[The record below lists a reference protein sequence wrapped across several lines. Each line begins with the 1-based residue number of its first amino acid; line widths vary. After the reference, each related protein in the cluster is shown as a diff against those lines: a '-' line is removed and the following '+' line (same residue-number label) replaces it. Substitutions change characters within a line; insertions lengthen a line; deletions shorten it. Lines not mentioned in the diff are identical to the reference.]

1 MLNTSSCKRTPEG
14 YQVSNMNSVDSQ
26 INMTPTLTLGSFA
39 AVEQDKENKM
49 PSHHASEVRVKTRR
63 NKLKSR
69 SKGQM
74 DISNEGTGG
83 RPSNLVNGSN
93 QTVQQHYLNAMVT
106 MPSVDED
113 LSKQDEIPLK
123 KSVDSSSAKYLQL
136 NEIAN
141 GDDKGKEGDLT
152 HVLSVGAA
160 VDQTKSKSKKKHK
173 MEVSSKRHIE
183 LEHCEHNFVDY
194 FVPNEGS
201 HNPAV
206 SMVDMSS
213 KKSNAR
219 KKAKTSRKIQTSQ
232 LQQDETTDLDNLGK
246 KLKDHRDQPSVQRL
260 KKGDV
265 MYKQSKHTNSSGDGN
280 CDGDNL
286 VTKDE
291 APSDSAEDTPYQLRR
306 YKVVRKLLNRRSE
319 KVMNSN
325 FEKSLAVPS
334 GRTFDDV
341 SDSDMNPEEMM
352 TKTTALKSRM
362 ETNSSAS
369 DADSDEQDE
378 TNEKADGNLSEL
390 SRLAEIAFSVILKS
404 SSMYKKAKLGVLQS
418 ELEAE
423 TGSQP
428 VDVVLETQPEPSSS

>member
-1 MLNTSSCKRTPEG
+1 MKNASHERHHGKSQPQENDFIYHDRVG
-14 YQVSNMNSVDSQ
+14 SVERAVTRDSV
-26 INMTPTLTLGSFA
+26 IGDA
-39 AVEQDKENKM
+39 
-49 PSHHASEVRVKTRR
+49 
-63 NKLKSR
+63 LKAKS
-69 SKGQM
+69 
-74 DISNEGTGG
+74 
-83 RPSNLVNGSN
+83 
-93 QTVQQHYLNAMVT
+93 
-106 MPSVDED
+106 
-113 LSKQDEIPLK
+113 SKQ
-123 KSVDSSSAKYLQL
+123 SSRQICS
-136 NEIAN
+136 ES
-141 GDDKGKEGDLT
+141 DLF
-152 HVLSVGAA
+152 LS
-160 VDQTKSKSKKKHK
+160 
-173 MEVSSKRHIE
+173 
-183 LEHCEHNFVDY
+183 
-194 FVPNEGS
+194 
-201 HNPAV
+201 
-206 SMVDMSS
+206 
-213 KKSNAR
+213 
-219 KKAKTSRKIQTSQ
+219 
-232 LQQDETTDLDNLGK
+232 ETTDLDNLGK

-265 MYKQSKHTNSSGDGN
+265 MYEQSKHTNSSGDGN

-291 APSDSAEDTPYQLRR
+291 GTQQMIHHSSTSDAPCSNLFTISPSDGMTTIAAPSDSAEDTPYQLRR

-341 SDSDMNPEEMM
+341 SGTRLESENSDMNPEEMM

-390 SRLAEIAFSVILKS
+390 SRRKLPLSVILKS